1 MVVISDTSPV
11 SGLYRINHLF
21 LLERLFGRVILPD
34 AVFQEILQ
42 LRSFG
47 YDLKEILTAD
57 WIEVKSATNVSEVGN
72 LLHHLDLGEA
82 EAIVLAKELHAD
94 LLVMDESKGRA
105 MAQQEGI
112 TIIGLAGILVEAKAA
127 GHITSVKLLLDR
139 LLDEV
144 NFRMSRQLYE
154 FVLRQVGEMP

>member
-1 MVVISDTSPV
+1 MVVVSDTSPV

-21 LLERLFGRVILPD
+21 LLERLFGKVILPD

-57 WIEVKSATNVSEVGN
+57 WIEVKSPTHVSEVGK
-72 LLHHLDLGEA
+72 LLHHLDIGEA

-94 LLVMDESKGRA
+94 LLVMDESKGRGLA
-105 MAQQEGI
+105 KQEGI
-112 TIIGLAGILVEAKAA
+112 TIIGLAGILVEAKEA
-127 GHITSVKLLLDR
+127 GYITSVKSLLDR
-139 LLDEV
+139 LIHEV
-144 NFRMSRQLYE
+144 NFRMSRQLYD
-154 FVLRQVGEMP
+154 FVLRQVGEM